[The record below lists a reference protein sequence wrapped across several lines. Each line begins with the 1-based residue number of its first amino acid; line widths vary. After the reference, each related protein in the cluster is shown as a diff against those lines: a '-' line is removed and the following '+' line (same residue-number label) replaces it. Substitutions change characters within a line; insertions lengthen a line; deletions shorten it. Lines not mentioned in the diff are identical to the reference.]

1 MRKTCNLHERSCQA
15 SCFFLFVFYRGEQSR
30 DQEHTV
36 QTAQFERK
44 KRISNNIWRS
54 GRCHFVSLGSVED
67 FITSIIKWP
76 SPPAI
81 SDIIEWCLLMQHC
94 RAADILT
101 DLHSAGHGRK
111 LPTCFQTTAHN
122 HQVISTNTV
131 PWGIVLVQR
140 YGKQS
145 IRERDTNYIHFH
157 FCVV

>member
-1 MRKTCNLHERSCQA
+1 MQPTRKILLGIL
-15 SCFFLFVFYRGEQSR
+15 FFWGGFLQGWA
-30 DQEHTV
+30 V
-36 QTAQFERK
+36 QRPRTHCANSSIWK
-44 KRISNNIWRS
+44 KKLISNNIWRS
-54 GRCHFVSLGSVED
+54 GRCNFVSLGSVED

-81 SDIIEWCLLMQHC
+81 SDILEWCLLMQHC

-131 PWGIVLVQR
+131 PWGIALVQR

>member
-1 MRKTCNLHERSCQA
+1 MQPTRKILPGILFFF
-15 SCFFLFVFYRGEQSR
+15 CFFLQGWAVRRPRTHCANSSIWK
-30 DQEHTV
+30 
-36 QTAQFERK
+36 K

-81 SDIIEWCLLMQHC
+81 SDILEWCLLMQHC